1 MSPGLDQRFQ
11 NGKKQKRNFMKKKR
25 EATKQLKTDLIHIN
39 EYIGISP
46 LYQLAAHK
54 HTTNKS
60 TQLQSS
66 LYSVSSLKL

>member
-1 MSPGLDQRFQ
+1 MAR
-11 NGKKQKRNFMKKKR
+11 NKREIKKKKKT
-25 EATKQLKTDLIHIN
+25 EARKQLNTDLIHIN

-54 HTTNKS
+54 HTTNKN

-66 LYSVSSLKL
+66 LDSVSSLKL